1 MNHLVDKYTYRVEW
15 SEEDEAHIAICL
27 ELPTLKAHGK
37 TMELAI
43 KAIKK
48 VVSGTLKWMKEDKE
62 EIPEPFSMR
71 QFKGN
76 LTLRTSP
83 EVHRQ
88 LATHAAEQGV
98 SINQYILS
106 RIMLLNVDDYIEKI
120 GGR

>member
-1 MNHLVDKYTYRVEW
+1 MRRLVDKYSYRVEW
-15 SEEDEAHIAICL
+15 SEEDGAHIATCL

-48 VVSGTLKWMKEDKE
+48 VVTATLKWMKEDKG
-62 EIPEPFSMR
+62 EIPEPFSTR

-106 RIMLLNVDDYIEKI
+106 RVME
-120 GGR
+120 

>member
-1 MNHLVDKYTYRVEW
+1 MKDITNKYSYRVDW
-15 SEEDEAHIAICL
+15 SEEDNAHIATCL

-37 TMELAI
+37 SMELAL

-48 VVSGTLKWMKEDKE
+48 ATLATLKWMQNDKE

-83 EVHRQ
+83 DVHRQ

-98 SINQYILS
+98 SINQYILAKA
-106 RIMLLNVDDYIEKI
+106 LA
-120 GGR
+120 

>member
-1 MNHLVDKYTYRVEW
+1 MKDLIDKYTYRVEW
-15 SEEDEAHIAICL
+15 SEEDDTHIATCL

-43 KAIKK
+43 QAIKK
-48 VVSGTLKWMKEDKE
+48 VVSATLKWMKEDKE
-62 EIPEPFSMR
+62 EIPEPFSTK

-83 EVHRQ
+83 EVHRR
-88 LATHAAEQGV
+88 LAAHAAEQGV

-106 RIMLLNVDDYIEKI
+106 RVME
-120 GGR
+120 

>member
-1 MNHLVDKYTYRVEW
+1 MKDLIDKYTYRVEW
-15 SEEDEAHIAICL
+15 SEEDKTHIATCL

-37 TMELAI
+37 KIETAI

-48 VVSGTLKWMKEDKE
+48 VVSATLKWMKDEKE
-62 EIPEPFSMR
+62 EIPEPFSIR

-88 LATHAAEQGV
+88 LASQAAEQGV

-106 RIMLLNVDDYIEKI
+106 RVMDH
-120 GGR
+120 

>member
-1 MNHLVDKYTYRVEW
+1 MKNLVDKYTYRVEW
-15 SEEDEAHIAICL
+15 SEEDDAHIATCL

-43 KAIKK
+43 KSIKK
-48 VVSGTLKWMKEDKE
+48 AVSATLKWIKEDKD
-62 EIPEPFSMR
+62 EIPEPFSTK
-71 QFKGN
+71 QYKGN

-83 EVHRQ
+83 EVHRL

-106 RIMLLNVDDYIEKI
+106 RVIN
-120 GGR
+120 

>member
-1 MNHLVDKYTYRVEW
+1 MKNLADKYAYRVEW
-15 SEEDEAHIAICL
+15 SEEDDAHIATCL

-37 TMELAI
+37 TMELALRE
-43 KAIKK
+43 IKK
-48 VVSGTLKWMKEDKE
+48 VVATTIKWMKGDQE
-62 EIPEPFSMR
+62 EIPEPFSTR

-106 RIMLLNVDDYIEKI
+106 RVMDQ
-120 GGR
+120 

>member
-1 MNHLVDKYTYRVEW
+1 MEDFVKKYSYRVEW
-15 SEEDEAHIAICL
+15 SEEDGTHIATCL

-37 TMELAI
+37 TMELAM

-48 VVSGTLKWMKEDKE
+48 VVSATLKWMKHDKE
-62 EIPEPFSMR
+62 EIPEPFSTR

-83 EVHRQ
+83 EVHRR
-88 LATHAAEQGV
+88 LAAHAAEQGV

-106 RIMLLNVDDYIEKI
+106 KVME
-120 GGR
+120 

>member
-1 MNHLVDKYTYRVEW
+1 MKGLAEKYTYRVEW
-15 SEEDEAHIAICL
+15 SEEDGAHIATCL

-48 VVSGTLKWMKEDKE
+48 VVSATLKWMKEDKE
-62 EIPEPFSMR
+62 EMPEPFSTK
-71 QFKGN
+71 QYKGN

-83 EVHRQ
+83 EVHRL

-106 RIMLLNVDDYIEKI
+106 RVME
-120 GGR
+120 